1 MAKAKSESP
10 SRNAKMSRARQSV
23 RTSSA
28 RLSPPC
34 SAGTTALRKPPSPSA
49 FTRARQ
55 AASRSSCGS
64 AASVA
69 SAQRA
74 RLSAKR
80 RWPSSKNGQ
89 LSVSSRPISIALEDR
104 LLLGGEGA
112 ERARKVL
119 RLHAQRL
126 GDRLGL
132 DRALDRHRPF
142 HVEHALGHGI
152 GESRPGGQFGG
163 ELLRLGAHGVPSRI
177 SLAIAKIAPAPAHT
191 PSTAA
196 MIGCGQARMALTTSP
211 VMRVK
216 SRSCTAPISI
226 SGLMISN
233 TSPPE
238 QKLPPAPVTTNALT
252 AFSLAAARK
261 RSTISA

>member
-49 FTRARQ
+49 FTRARH
-55 AASRSSCGS
+55 AASTSSCGS

-69 SAQRA
+69 SAKCA
-74 RLSAKR
+74 SAAAKR

-89 LSVSSRPISIALEDR
+89 LSVSSRPISIALESG

-112 ERARKVL
+112 ERARKIL

-142 HVEHALGHGI
+142 HVEHALGHRV
-152 GESRPGGQFGG
+152 GESRSGGKFGG
-163 ELLRLGAHGVPSRI
+163 ELLRQRQHGVGRGEPVEE
-177 SLAIAKIAPAPAHT
+177 APAL
-191 PSTAA
+191 
-196 MIGCGQARMALTTSP
+196 RL
-211 VMRVK
+211 
-216 SRSCTAPISI
+216 
-226 SGLMISN
+226 
-233 TSPPE
+233 
-238 QKLPPAPVTTNALT
+238 
-252 AFSLAAARK
+252 LAAEHAAGIEQFGRA
-261 RSTISA
+261 TC